1 MTPFAISLVEE
12 TFAKI
17 EPQSEAFARHFYDDL
32 FASAPEVRPY
42 FEGVDTEQQGKKL
55 MAALSALVKGLND
68 LETTIPMVEELA
80 KRHVAYGVQPHDY
93 DKVGASLMRTLA
105 RALEEDFHQEAE
117 MAWDETYSTM
127 ATVMKM
133 AAYDEDTSSRS
144 FRSTRHAGQ
153 KPFWKFW

>member
-17 EPQSEAFARHFYDDL
+17 EPQSEEFARHFYDDL
-32 FASAPEVRPY
+32 FATAPEVRPY
-42 FEGVDTEQQGKKL
+42 FDGVDVKDQGKKL
-55 MAALSALVKGLND
+55 MATLSLMVKGLND

-80 KRHVAYGVQPHDY
+80 KRHVDYGVQPDDY
-93 DKVGASLMRTLA
+93 DKVGASLMRTIA
-105 RALEEDFHQEAE
+105 RALEEEFHQEAE

-133 AAYDEDTSSRS
+133 AAYETSGRGFKSKRP
-144 FRSTRHAGQ
+144 AGE